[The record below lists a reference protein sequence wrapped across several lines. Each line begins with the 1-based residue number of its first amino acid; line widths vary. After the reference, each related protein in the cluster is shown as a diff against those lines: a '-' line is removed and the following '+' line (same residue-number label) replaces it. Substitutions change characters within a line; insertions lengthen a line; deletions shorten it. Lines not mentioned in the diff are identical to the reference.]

1 MNLNCK
7 ICIKWFNLVWIC
19 VKWFNLVRI
28 VAKYVSESFNFAW
41 IWATNFDW
49 QLQILFNRLFQ
60 ICFQNHPHFLF
71 FALLFEEESCFRFHS
86 FSFHF
91 KFLWLVVVVML
102 KVVKIVS
109 YPCLSIDHVHGKI
122 KKSTKLLQAGRRFT
136 NKQLFAIFDVQQI
149 SGSTLYSVKGDW
161 HFEVNYKSQ
170 SVVVVCQQKCT
181 LEIYQD

>member
-49 QLQILFNRLFQ
+49 QLQILYSPAVSDLKMIFTLRIFLTFIIFFLHLFQ
-60 ICFQNHPHFLF
+60 ILVTI
-71 FALLFEEESCFRFHS
+71 
-86 FSFHF
+86 
-91 KFLWLVVVVML
+91 VVVVML

-161 HFEVNYKSQ
+161 HFEVNYKS
-170 SVVVVCQQKCT
+170 SGIRWSCVSKSARWKYIKTNVI
-181 LEIYQD
+181 LYFR